1 MSRALDVKSKEATLD
16 LITEQEIESEAIN
29 LEQISVTDFDFQEEK
44 RKIDCGDLSS
54 IIIGMISLSITMSLV
69 KEVQSENHLN
79 FAQTS
84 MI

>member
-1 MSRALDVKSKEATLD
+1 VTLD
-16 LITEQEIESEAIN
+16 LITEQEFESEALN
-29 LEQISVTDFDFQEEK
+29 LEQVSVSDFNFQEE
-44 RKIDCGDLSS
+44 RRRIECADISS
-54 IIIGMISLSITMSLV
+54 ILIGMISLSITMSLV